1 VYTSQIRSTHEQLI
15 ELERHNARLV
25 GELSETRT
33 NEKKYFEKSK
43 ENEEKLEIAEQNLYN
58 ETKAHTESKKL
69 LREANDE
76 IQKLR
81 ELNDDLL
88 KEKTRNESTIRKY
101 NEQITSKE
109 EMLVNTNQKLYSAQN
124 DKSDLNAQLID
135 AQRQIEIL
143 QSSIR
148 SLTLIE
154 QEYSKVKHRIS
165 EMEVERERAL
175 IDLKSRCDED
185 KLHSEKIMNEKMS
198 HEKEKFSQLSE
209 EHDRLKNKVKLQD
222 SSLNKLNE
230 KVQTLDKTC
239 TDLRN
244 ENESK
249 SITNSQLQS
258 KIREMEEN
266 LVKAA
271 ERMSVAQLNHK
282 KEIDGFQFKVDSKET
297 QIAQLEKEV
306 RQLQL
311 ESVKLKE
318 QQDKNLYTIESRIT
332 QELKS
337 IINELKR

>member
-1 VYTSQIRSTHEQLI
+1 MYTSQIRSTHEQLI

-154 QEYSKVKHRIS
+154 QEYSKVKHSIS